1 MNKIK
6 TYQDLLETKKQYEA
20 ELALKGDLIRKDLTD
35 LKEEWRPVT
44 DLLSKFSKTT
54 GKGKINPLVSI
65 GLSIISEVLLKNV
78 LLPQSSWITRFVVP
92 FLATN
97 YSTHI
102 LNQNGTSVFRQLI
115 DRFRNRK
122 SNGQEI
128 E

>member
-20 ELALKGDLIRKDLTD
+20 ELTLKGDLIRKDLAD

-44 DLLSKFSKTT
+44 DLLSKFSKAT

-65 GLSIISEVLLKNV
+65 GISIISEVLLKNV

-102 LNQNGTSVFRQLI
+102 LNQNGTSVFRKLI

-122 SNGQEI
+122 SNGHAI

>member
-6 TYQDLLETKKQYEA
+6 TYQDLLETKNQYEE
-20 ELALKGDLIRKDLTD
+20 ELAINACLIRKDLTD

-44 DLLSKFSKTT
+44 DLLSKFSKPTRM
-54 GKGKINPLVSI
+54 GKINPLVSMGI
-65 GLSIISEVLLKNV
+65 SIIGEVLLKNV

-102 LNQNGTSVFRQLI
+102 LNQNGTSIFSQLI

-122 SNGQEI
+122 SNGHLI

>member
-6 TYQDLLETKKQYEA
+6 TYQDLLETRKQYET
-20 ELALKGDLIRKDLTD
+20 ELALKGELIRKDLTD
-35 LKEEWRPVT
+35 LKQEWRPVT

-54 GKGKINPLVSI
+54 TQGKISPLVSI
-65 GLSIISEVLLKNV
+65 GIGIISEVLLKNV
-78 LLPQSSWITRFVVP
+78 LLPQSSWITKFVMP

-97 YSTHI
+97 YSKHI

-115 DRFRNRK
+115 DRFKNRK
-122 SNGQEI
+122 TNGHAI